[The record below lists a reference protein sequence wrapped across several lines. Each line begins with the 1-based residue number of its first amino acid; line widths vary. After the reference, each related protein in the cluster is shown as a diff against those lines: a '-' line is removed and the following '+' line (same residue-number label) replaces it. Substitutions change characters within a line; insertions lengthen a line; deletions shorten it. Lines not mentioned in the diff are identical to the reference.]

1 MIKHQTS
8 IVAVA
13 LAVWAIFVVCCLRSV
28 NVGLAFSGEVTDD
41 IGLEVS
47 RSDGGMEKL
56 TAHCVGNKVSFA
68 LPLDASHFYFT
79 LPHRDKPYLVKGIC
93 IFGFNVFSSDWI
105 ADSIAPRGDV
115 YAAENAARK
124 DGDPLYIS
132 SGTGH
137 DELDYVRFFDL
148 LPRLFRLAR
157 LCLALAP
164 LALLGVF
171 LVARF
176 VVRRAKVVDRPV
188 VFAGVLA
195 VFSLL
200 SLPNPIWASSPGL
213 DSSWTWFLS
222 HFAWSR
228 VFGSEVVFT
237 YGPLGFLLHPELT
250 LSNALAGLGLSI
262 AFVVSWAWLLW
273 TVYSRVPNGRAS
285 AWLLLFTML
294 FPQMN
299 LEWRLV
305 VLACLLSALP
315 LVLPLAGESSLR
327 VTYSLALAGAFL
339 AVNSLVKF
347 TSLTA
352 VLGTQVFCLVWLAFR
367 DRMQALRR
375 VRVFAVSFSVVFV
388 ALSSFLFSSAG
399 DVVLWVKG
407 SLATASGY
415 NLCMIA
421 DKSWPELLVPF
432 AIVAFCLLRCIGKD
446 VGMKAFAAYLVAS
459 PFVFCTVK
467 YAIVRQSSLPLMY
480 GTVAILAMSVSVC
493 PKMRRFAVGMG
504 VAFYVISVAM
514 VSPYVLSGMYSG
526 SPLGLNPAGV
536 VRTLQLGKSLAAARA
551 ETESN
556 SGKCGIPGEWRS
568 LIGGGTVLLAPSEM
582 GPAMSH
588 NTTFKAVPLPS
599 LQLYSSC
606 SPYLDARNTA
616 LLDSDNAPEWIIFGS
631 EAVGCG
637 HMINYPRFFSAIVAK
652 YEVVSEDGSFLL
664 MKRRSEDTIGVAML
678 QKAIGVASLK
688 SVDVGEWLDCHGLEG
703 VEISVQWPRTIFGKF
718 CGVFLRSTMCY
729 MNVRYDD
736 GASCRFQF
744 IPDNSASFPFRLDRI
759 VYDDKDVASV
769 LKGEGRRK
777 PVAIMF
783 EADCPSH
790 FSKGVRVG
798 VYDKLEE
805 RNAVTSAAAARQ
817 AKLPPLQSR

>member
-1 MIKHQTS
+1 MRKIKHKAC
-8 IVAVA
+8 IVAAAFVA
-13 LAVWAIFVVCCLRSV
+13 WAILVICCLRSV
-28 NVGLAFSGEVTDD
+28 AVGLVFSGEETCG

-105 ADSIAPRGDV
+105 AGSIAPRGDV
-115 YAAENAARK
+115 YAAENSARK
-124 DGDPLYIS
+124 NGDPLYIS
-132 SGTGH
+132 SCAGH

-148 LPRLFRLAR
+148 LPRLFRLASF
-157 LCLALAP
+157 CLALAP

-237 YGPLGFLLHPELT
+237 YGPLGFLLHPELS
-250 LSNALAGLGLSI
+250 LANAFAGLGLSLVF
-262 AFVVSWAWLLW
+262 AVSWAWLLW
-273 TVYSRVPNGRAS
+273 TVYARVPNGRAS

-305 VLACLLSALP
+305 GLACLLSSLP
-315 LVLPLAGESSLR
+315 LVLPPARESPRR

-352 VLGTQVFCLVWLAFR
+352 VLGTQVFCLVWLALR
-367 DRMQALRR
+367 DRVQALRR
-375 VRVFAVSFSVVFV
+375 VGVFAGSFSVVFV
-388 ALSSFLFSSAG
+388 ALSSFLFSSGG

-415 NLCMIA
+415 NLYMIA

-432 AIVAFCLLRCIGKD
+432 AIVAVCLLRCIGKD
-446 VGMKAFAAYLVAS
+446 VGMKAFAAYFVAS

-480 GTVAILAMSVSVC
+480 GTVAILAMSVAVC

-504 VAFYVISVAM
+504 VALYVVSVVM
-514 VSPYVLSGMYSG
+514 VSPYVLSGMYTG
-526 SPLGLNPAGV
+526 FPFGLNPAGIA
-536 VRTLQLGKSLAAARA
+536 RTLLLGKSIDAARI
-551 ETESN
+551 ETECN
-556 SGKCGIPGEWRS
+556 LQKWKIPNEWRHM
-568 LIGGGTVLLAPSEM
+568 IGGGTVLFTPSEM
-582 GPAMSH
+582 GPAMVA
-588 NTTFKAVPLPS
+588 NTSFVTVPLPS

-606 SPYLDARNTA
+606 NPYLDECNAA
-616 LLDSDNAPEWIIFGS
+616 LLAGGHSPDWVVVVA
-631 EAVGCG
+631 EANGCG
-637 HMINYPRFFSAIVAK
+637 HMINYPRFFTAMVDN
-652 YEVVSEDGSFLL
+652 YEVVSEDGAFLL
-664 MKRRSEDTIGVAML
+664 MKRREPGSAEAAENQKL
-678 QKAIGVASLK
+678 QCVVSSK
-688 SVDVGEWLDCHGLEG
+688 SVGAGDWLDCRALGG
-703 VEISVQWPRTIFGKF
+703 MRVAVEWPRTVFGKF
-718 CGVFLRSTMCY
+718 CGLFLRSAMCN
-729 MNVRYDD
+729 MNVRYHG
-736 GASCRFQF
+736 GAAGRFQF
-744 IPDNSASFPFRLDRI
+744 PPDTSASFPFRLDCI
-759 VYDDKDVASV
+759 AYDDKDVAKV
-769 LKGEGRRK
+769 LKGEEGRK

-783 EADCPSH
+783 EVDCPSH
-790 FSKGVRVG
+790 FRKGVRV
-798 VYDKLEE
+798 YIYEKLE
-805 RNAVTSAAAARQ
+805 
-817 AKLPPLQSR
+817 

>member
-1 MIKHQTS
+1 MIKHRKS
-8 IVAVA
+8 LVAVA
-13 LAVWAIFVVCCLRSV
+13 FAIWAVFVICCLRSV
-28 NVGLAFSGEVTDD
+28 TVGLSFSGEERGC
-41 IGLEVS
+41 IGFVVS
-47 RSDGGMEKL
+47 RSDGRTEKF
-56 TAHCVGNKVSFA
+56 TVQCAGDKFSFA

-93 IFGFNVFSSDWI
+93 IFGFNVFPSDWI
-105 ADSIAPRGDV
+105 AGSIAPRGDV
-115 YAAENAARK
+115 YAAENSARK
-124 DGDPLYIS
+124 NGDPLYIS
-132 SGTGH
+132 SCAGH

-157 LCLALAP
+157 FCLALAP

-250 LSNALAGLGLSI
+250 LSNALAGLGLSF
-262 AFVVSWAWLLW
+262 AFAASWAWLLW
-273 TVYSRVPNGRAS
+273 IVYSRVPNGRAS

-305 VLACLLSALP
+305 VLSCLLSAIP
-315 LVLPLAGESSLR
+315 LVLPPAEESSHR
-327 VTYSLALAGAFL
+327 ATYSLALAGAFL

-367 DRMQALRR
+367 DRMQALRS
-375 VRVFAVSFSVVFV
+375 VGVFAGSFSVVFA
-388 ALSSFLFSSAG
+388 ALSSFLFPSVGA
-399 DVVLWVKG
+399 VVLWVKG

-415 NLCMIA
+415 NLYMIA

-432 AIVAFCLLRCIGKD
+432 AIVLVCLFRFIGKD
-446 VGMKAFAAYLVAS
+446 AGLKAFAAYLVAS

-480 GTVAILAMSVSVC
+480 GTVAILAMCVAVC

-504 VAFYVISVAM
+504 VALYVVSVVM
-514 VSPYVLSGMYSG
+514 VSPYVLSGMYTG
-526 SPLGLNPAGV
+526 FPFGLNPAGIA
-536 VRTLQLGKSLAAARA
+536 RTLRLGKSIDAARI
-551 ETESN
+551 ETECN
-556 SGKCGIPGEWRS
+556 LQKWKIPNEWRHM
-568 LIGGGTVLLAPSEM
+568 IGGGTVLFTPSEM
-582 GPAMSH
+582 GPAMVA
-588 NTTFKAVPLPS
+588 NTSVVTVPLPS

-606 SPYLDARNTA
+606 NPYLDECNAA
-616 LLDSDNAPEWIIFGS
+616 LLAGGHSPGWVIVAAESN
-631 EAVGCG
+631 GCG
-637 HMINYPRFFSAIVAK
+637 HMINYPRFFTAMVDN
-652 YEVVSEDGSFLL
+652 YEVVSEEGALLL
-664 MKRRSEDTIGVAML
+664 MKLRDPKPAGAAANRQLQCAVSRRSV
-678 QKAIGVASLK
+678 K
-688 SVDVGEWLDCHGLEG
+688 VGEWLDCRELRGRSIA
-703 VEISVQWPRTIFGKF
+703 VEWSRTVFGKF
-718 CGVFLRSTMCY
+718 CGLFLRSTMCY
-729 MNVRYDD
+729 LNVRYDD
-736 GASCRFQF
+736 DASCRFQF
-744 IPDNSASFPFRLDRI
+744 IPDNSASFPFRLDCI
-759 VYDDKDVASV
+759 AHDDKDVARV
-769 LKGEGRRK
+769 LKGEENRK
-777 PVAIMF
+777 PVAIML

-790 FSKGVRVG
+790 FRKDVSVVIS
-798 VYDKLEE
+798 DKVKSEMPLLLP
-805 RNAVTSAAAARQ
+805 Q
-817 AKLPPLQSR
+817 KLDE